1 MPELDAE
8 WVHVDQTG
16 YPAVRGR
23 GHRLSVDAGN
33 PIPGLDLAEVAL
45 YAPTEAGL
53 DGRTPEDA
61 LAAGA
66 GLVVVTRGAAG
77 CLAVTRDGERIE
89 VPAPRVD
96 AVSTLGAGDVFHG
109 ALLAQLV
116 REVPLRRGARG
127 GEPDRGRVLPR
138 PRRPLGHPRRMS
150 RDWWRSAVLYQV
162 YVRSFCDA
170 DGDGV
175 GDLAGIRSKLG
186 HLHELG
192 VDGIWLT
199 PFYPSPGAD
208 HGYDVSDYCDVDPR
222 FGTLEDFDALLAD
235 AHALGLRV
243 IVDVVPNH
251 CSIEHPWWRE
261 HPDWFVW
268 RDEPNN
274 WRSAFGGPAW
284 SFDERRGQWYLHLFA
299 PEQPDLDWHNP
310 AVRDAFEDVL
320 RFWLDRGV
328 DGFRVDVAHGLFK
341 DPSFADEPTFDEVLQ
356 FADARTAINQPEL
369 HPLYRRW
376 RALVGDRILVGEL
389 VLHDQARVA
398 EYLRPDELQLAFN
411 FTLLKEEWDAG
422 RMRATIDRTLDA
434 LGPVG
439 AAATWVLENHDVTR
453 SPTRFGGGAAGLRRA
468 RAAALLLLALP
479 GHRVRLPGPGAR
491 PRGGRPPRRR
501 CARTPSSSA
510 PAARARAATA
520 AACRSPGRTSPG
532 FGFTSGTPW
541 LPIPEGWGAVAADA
555 QRRDA
560 GSTLA
565 LWRAALALRRAT
577 PALREGGFRWL
588 EAPDGV
594 LAFER
599 GEVRCL
605 VNVSAEPLELPPG
618 ELLLRSDGETR
629 PARGRRGRLGRQRLD
644 AYWTSLAGPFQ
655 AKPGRAG
662 VRGACWLHV

>member
-1 MPELDAE
+1 
-8 WVHVDQTG
+8 
-16 YPAVRGR
+16 
-23 GHRLSVDAGN
+23 
-33 PIPGLDLAEVAL
+33 
-45 YAPTEAGL
+45 
-53 DGRTPEDA
+53 
-61 LAAGA
+61 
-66 GLVVVTRGAAG
+66 
-77 CLAVTRDGERIE
+77 
-89 VPAPRVD
+89 
-96 AVSTLGAGDVFHG
+96 
-109 ALLAQLV
+109 
-116 REVPLRRGARG
+116 
-127 GEPDRGRVLPR
+127 
-138 PRRPLGHPRRMS
+138 MS
-150 RDWWRSAVLYQV
+150 REWWRSAVLYQV

-170 DGDGV
+170 NGDGV

-376 RALVGDRILVGEL
+376 RGLVGDRILVGEL

-479 GHRVRLPGPGAR
+479 GTAFVYQGQELGLEEVDLPDGLRQDPVFFRSGGAR
-491 PRGGRPPRRR
+491 KGRDG
-501 CARTPSSSA
+501 
-510 PAARARAATA
+510 
-520 AACRSPGRTSPG
+520 CRVPLPWADEPG
-532 FGFTSGTPW
+532 FGFTTGTPW

-560 GSTLA
+560 GSSLA

-588 EAPDGV
+588 EAPEGV

-605 VNVSAEPLELPPG
+605 VNVSAEPLELPQG
-618 ELLLRSDGETR
+618 ELLLRSDGETG
-629 PARGRRGRLGRQRLD
+629 P
-644 AYWTSLAGPFQ
+644 LA
-655 AKPGRAG
+655 AG
-662 VRGACWLHV
+662 AAAWLA